1 MLSLKIKSDF
11 FLTLDFKWVMMQWFP
26 SLSGI
31 ARGPTEEAK
40 KAALEQVVEGLALLD
55 DAFVKCSKG
64 KAFFGG
70 DRIGYL
76 DIALGCFLGWVR
88 VTEKTSRL
96 KLLDESKT
104 PHLVKWADSFCA
116 DASVKDVIP
125 ETDKLAEFAKVLMAK
140 FKAPPP
146 S

>member
-1 MLSLKIKSDF
+1 
-11 FLTLDFKWVMMQWFP
+11 MQSFHSVP
-26 SLSGI
+26 VGT
-31 ARGPTEEAK
+31 RGPTEEAK
-40 KAALEQVVEGLALLD
+40 KAAMEQVVEGLLD
-55 DAFVKCSKG
+55 DACVKCSKG

-70 DRIGYL
+70 DQIGYL

-88 VTEKTSRL
+88 VTEKTSHL

-104 PHLVKWADSFCA
+104 PHLVKWADSFSA
-116 DASVKDVIP
+116 DASVKDVMP
-125 ETDKLAEFAKVLMAK
+125 ETDKLAEFAKALMAK